1 MRRLCRQKN
10 GARGACAQ
18 TGMKRD
24 MTTLQGE
31 RFGQERA
38 LYHAQNIALKRC
50 RFEGEEDGESAL
62 KEGRDIVAENCY
74 MDLRYPFWHC
84 RGLAVRGGEMT
95 ERCRAALWY
104 DRGVVLEDCA
114 LNGIKALRECRGVQM
129 RGCAV
134 RSPEFGWRCRDV
146 SVQDCGV
153 ESEYAF
159 LESRGIRAEGLRF
172 AGKYSFQY
180 VRDVRIARS
189 ALRTK
194 DAFWH
199 AKNVTV
205 TDSVLDGEYLGWY
218 SERLT
223 LIRCTIR
230 GTQPLCYCRGLRLV
244 DCTMEGCDL
253 AFECSDVHADVRGS
267 IDSVKNVRS
276 GRVIAD
282 SIGEIL
288 CVDPV
293 RPVRAKIVGR
303 QGKGA

>member
-1 MRRLCRQKN
+1 M

-104 DRGVVLEDCA
+104 DRGVGLEDCA